1 MTSRRRWFPKR
12 KYRFH
17 ILPWQPILTAAPS
30 KAIKFSGCLVRAVLN
45 EDVVSRAFSELR
57 EQAMSASDGEKLRHL
72 VVEINLLLD
81 IIERQLAKIDVDE
94 SKA

>member
-1 MTSRRRWFPKR
+1 M
-12 KYRFH
+12 
-17 ILPWQPILTAAPS
+17 
-30 KAIKFSGCLVRAVLN
+30 CAVLN

-57 EQAMSASDGEKLRHL
+57 EQAASESDGEKLRHL

-81 IIERQLAKIDVDE
+81 IIERQLTKIEVDE